1 MELPLE
7 SAAQK
12 RTVLLAALAVLA
24 LISYQS
30 GRMWLADHRLH
41 SDRVEVIERGA
52 ALEPGYAEGWNRVGH
67 RQQWDLENSNLEGA
81 LANYRRAVQVNPFS
95 AHYWM
100 DLASAE
106 EATGNTKEAR
116 EAFERA
122 KNVYPTSAEVA
133 WNYGN
138 FLLRQEDFSEG
149 FAQIH
154 SALIGNPQLLPL
166 AISRSW
172 RSNRDVNLLLDR
184 VLPTNVDAYI
194 EALDFFAAS
203 RQADAGLEVWR
214 RLMGLGKPLALPRTF
229 PFFED
234 LIAEE
239 RSADAVRVWKEA
251 LAAAGLPHDDPPGG
265 SLVFNGDFSHEFE
278 NGGLG
283 WRWSVLPGV
292 AIDFDV
298 APPGF
303 GVRSVRID
311 FGGGR
316 NTELYQP
323 AQFVPVEPGRTYR
336 FHARIRTEGI
346 TTESGMRFFV
356 FDPHRPTAEQLLTEN
371 LTGSHP
377 WTAVDGNIAT
387 GPETNFLC
395 IRLNRNPS
403 RLFENKLS
411 GVVWITDVSL
421 APAPAERGQ
430 PSR

>member
-12 RTVLLAALAVLA
+12 RALLLAALALLA
-24 LISYQS
+24 LISFQS
-30 GRMWLADHRLH
+30 GKMWLADHRLH
-41 SDRVEVIERGA
+41 SDHVEVMERGA
-52 ALEPGYAEGWNRVGH
+52 SLEPGYAEAWDRVGH
-67 RQQWDLENSNLEGA
+67 RLQWDLENPDLQGA
-81 LANYRRAVQVNPFS
+81 LANYRRAVQVNSLS

-100 DLASAE
+100 DLASAQ
-106 EATGNTKEAR
+106 EALDKPAEAR

-122 KNVYPTSAEVA
+122 RNAYPTSAEVA

-138 FLLRQEDFSEG
+138 FLLRQEDYSGG

-154 SALIGNPQLLPL
+154 RALLGDPQLLPL
-166 AISRSW
+166 AISRTW
-172 RSNRDVNLLLDR
+172 RANRDVNLLLDQ
-184 VLPTNVDAYI
+184 VLPANVDAYI
-194 EALDFFAAS
+194 EALDFFAAN
-203 RQADAGLEVWR
+203 RQTDAGSEVWR
-214 RLMGLGKPLALPRTF
+214 RLMALGKPLALPRSF

-239 RSADAVRVWKEA
+239 RGSDAVRVWKEA
-251 LAAAGLPHDDPPGG
+251 LTAAGLPHDDPPGG
-265 SLVFNGDFSHEFE
+265 SVVYNGDFSHEFE

-292 AIDFDV
+292 AIDFDT

-303 GVRSVRID
+303 GARSVRID

-316 NTELYQP
+316 NTEVYQP
-323 AQFVPVEPGRTYR
+323 AQFAPVEPGQTYR
-336 FHARIRTEGI
+336 FHARMRTEGI

-356 FDPHRPTAEQLLTEN
+356 FDPRRPAAEKLLTEN

-377 WTAVDGNIAT
+377 WTTVDGDIAT
-387 GPETNFLC
+387 GPDTHFLC

-411 GVVWITDVSL
+411 GVVWIGDISL
-421 APAPAERGQ
+421 VPAKGETGQ

>member
-1 MELPLE
+1 MEHLLE

-12 RTVLLAALAVLA
+12 RALLVAALVLLA
-24 LISYQS
+24 LISFQS
-30 GRMWLADHRLH
+30 GKMWLADHRLH
-41 SDRVEVIERGA
+41 SDHVEMMERGA
-52 ALEPGYAEGWNRVGH
+52 ALEPGYAEGWDRVGH
-67 RQQWDLENSNLEGA
+67 RLQWDLENSDLEGA
-81 LANYRRAVQVNPFS
+81 LANYQRAVRVNPLS

-100 DLASAE
+100 DLASAQ
-106 EATGNTKEAR
+106 EAAGKTVEAR

-122 KNVYPTSAEVA
+122 RNVYPTSAEVA

-138 FLLRQEDFSEG
+138 FLLRQEDYSEG

-154 SALIGNPQLLPL
+154 SALLSNPQLLPL

-172 RSNRDVNLLLDR
+172 RSNHDVNLLLDR
-184 VLPTNVDAYI
+184 VLPANVDAYA
-194 EALDFFAAS
+194 EALDFFAAN
-203 RQADAGLEVWR
+203 RQADAGMEVWK
-214 RLMGLGKPLALPRTF
+214 RLMGLGKPVALPRTF

-239 RSADAVRVWKEA
+239 RSSDAVRVWKEA
-251 LAAAGLPHDDPPGG
+251 LIAAGLPHEDPAGG
-265 SLVFNGDFSHEFE
+265 SVVNNGDFSHEFE

-292 AIDFDV
+292 AIDFDA

-316 NTELYQP
+316 NTEVYQP

-336 FHARIRTEGI
+336 FHAHIRTEGI
-346 TTESGMRFFV
+346 TTESGMRFLV
-356 FDPHRPTAEQLLTEN
+356 FDPHRPAAEQLLSEN
-371 LTGSHP
+371 FTGSRP
-377 WTAVDGNIAT
+377 WTDVEGDFAT
-387 GPETNFLC
+387 GPETHFLC
-395 IRLNRNPS
+395 VRLNRNPS
-403 RLFENKLS
+403 RLFESNL
-411 GVVWITDVSL
+411 GGTVWISDVSL
-421 APAPAERGQ
+421 LPAKAETGQ